1 MTGSNERPTGRDGS
15 EGRFNKQ
22 MDTSET
28 FVPRQTDDQG
38 NQTGRSV
45 EDIEST
51 PPDD

>member
-1 MTGSNERPTGRDGS
+1 MTDGTERPTGRDGS

-28 FVPRQTDDQG
+28 FVPQQTDDQG
-38 NQTGRSV
+38 GQIGRSV